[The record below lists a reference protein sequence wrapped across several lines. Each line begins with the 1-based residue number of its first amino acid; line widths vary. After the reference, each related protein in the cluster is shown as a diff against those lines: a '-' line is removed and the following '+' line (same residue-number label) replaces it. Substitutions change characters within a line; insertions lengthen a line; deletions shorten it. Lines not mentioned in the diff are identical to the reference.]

1 MSIRRMS
8 HERITYDELMRAGHN
23 KYAVTIAVAK
33 RARQIHDGAP
43 VMVDTDPS
51 KSVSAAL
58 AEIMAGRI
66 LYGLGVVEN
75 PPKPVESEASAG
87 DEEDAAAEATEDVPD
102 SEDAPES
109 EDVEPEDEAGE

>member
-1 MSIRRMS
+1 MA

-43 VMVDTDPS
+43 VLVPTDAS

-58 AEIMAGRI
+58 AEIMAGRVV
-66 LYGLGVVEN
+66 YGLGVVEKT
-75 PPKPVESEASAG
+75 PKSAKDEASTATEEPGNDPESVDTPEAENAESE
-87 DEEDAAAEATEDVPD
+87 E
-102 SEDAPES
+102 
-109 EDVEPEDEAGE
+109 EAGE